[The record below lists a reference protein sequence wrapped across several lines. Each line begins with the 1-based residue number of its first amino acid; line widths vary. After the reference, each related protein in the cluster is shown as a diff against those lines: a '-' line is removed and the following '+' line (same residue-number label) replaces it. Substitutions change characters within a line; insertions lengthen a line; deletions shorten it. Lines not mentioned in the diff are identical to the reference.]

1 MLFVHETITKLCGFL
16 LHLVTLFNLFANSQS
31 SSADSLGAY
40 KQLYIYKH
48 LAVCVLKCQLYFV
61 SSSQLSL
68 YYPFIFFIPART
80 NTVFSVW

>member
-40 KQLYIYKH
+40 KQLYIY
-48 LAVCVLKCQLYFV
+48 
-61 SSSQLSL
+61 
-68 YYPFIFFIPART
+68 I
-80 NTVFSVW
+80 NT